1 MIQSAAEF
9 IRLRTSSA
17 KADYDRAATEDA
29 PIEVWRDLLENH
41 PDMKSWV
48 AHNKTVPIEI
58 LEVLS
63 TDRESDV
70 RNAVA
75 RKRKLTKPLFK
86 RLARDADE
94 GVRLAVAYN
103 ENTPDEVLQL
113 LVDDPWDQVAA
124 KAKARLATSST
135 S

>member
-17 KADYDRAATEDA
+17 KADYDRAAHEEA
-29 PIEVWRDLLENH
+29 PLEVWWDLVKNH

-48 AHNKTVPIEI
+48 AHNKTVPMEI
-58 LEVLS
+58 LDALS
-63 TDRESDV
+63 KDKASDV

-75 RKRKLTKPLFK
+75 RKRKLTQELFE
-86 RLARDADE
+86 RMARDADE

-103 ENTPDEVLQL
+103 ANTPDEVLRL
-113 LVDDPWDQVAA
+113 LVGDPWAEVAKKVA
-124 KAKARLATSST
+124 SRLAGEG
-135 S
+135 

>member
-17 KADYDRAATEDA
+17 KADYDRAATDEA
-29 PIEVWRDLLENH
+29 PLEVWRDLIKNH

-48 AHNKTVPIEI
+48 AHNKTVPMEI
-58 LEVLS
+58 LDVLS

-75 RKRKLTKPLFK
+75 RKRKLTKALFEK
-86 RLARDADE
+86 LARDADE

-103 ENTPDEVLQL
+103 ANTPDEVLRL
-113 LVDDPWDQVAA
+113 LVDDSWDQVAA
-124 KAKARLATSST
+124 KAKARLAGES
-135 S
+135 

>member
-1 MIQSAAEF
+1 VN
-9 IRLRTSSA
+9 RDGGLRPRGS
-17 KADYDRAATEDA
+17 DEA
-29 PIEVWRDLLENH
+29 PLEVWRDLIKNH

-48 AHNKTVPIEI
+48 AHNKTVPMEI

-75 RKRKLTKPLFK
+75 RKRKLTKAMFE

-103 ENTPDEVLQL
+103 ANTPDEVLQL
-113 LVDDPWDQVAA
+113 LVDDSWDQVAA
-124 KAKARLATSST
+124 KAKARLAGES
-135 S
+135 

>member
-9 IRLRTSSA
+9 VRLRTSSA
-17 KADYDRAATEDA
+17 KADYDRAATEEA
-29 PIEVWRDLLENH
+29 PLEVWRDLIENH

-58 LEVLS
+58 LELLA

-75 RKRKLTKPLFK
+75 RKRKLTRALFE

-94 GVRLAVAYN
+94 GVRLAIAYN
-103 ENTPDEVLQL
+103 EKTPDDVLRL
-113 LVDDPWDQVAA
+113 LVDDSWDQIAA
-124 KAKARLATSST
+124 KAKARLAGN
-135 S
+135 

>member
-17 KADYDRAATEDA
+17 KADYDRAATDEA
-29 PIEVWRDLLENH
+29 PLEVWRDLIKNH

-58 LEVLS
+58 LDVLS

-75 RKRKLTKPLFK
+75 RKRKLTKPMFE

-103 ENTPDEVLQL
+103 ANTPDEVLRL
-113 LVDDPWDQVAA
+113 LVDDSWDQVAA
-124 KAKARLATSST
+124 KAKSRLAGES
-135 S
+135 

>member
-17 KADYDRAATEDA
+17 KADYDRAATDEA
-29 PIEVWRDLLENH
+29 PLEVWRDLIKNH

-48 AHNKTVPIEI
+48 AHNKTVPMEI
-58 LEVLS
+58 LDVLS

-75 RKRKLTKPLFK
+75 RKRKLTKPMFE

-103 ENTPDEVLQL
+103 ANTPDEVLRL
-113 LVDDPWDQVAA
+113 LVDDSWDQVAA
-124 KAKARLATSST
+124 KAKARLAGES
-135 S
+135 

>member
-17 KADYDRAATEDA
+17 KAEYDRATTEEA
-29 PIEVWRDLLENH
+29 PIEVWRDLVKNH

-58 LEVLS
+58 LEILA

-75 RKRKLTKPLFK
+75 RKRKLTRALFEK
-86 RLARDADE
+86 LARDADE

-103 ENTPDEVLQL
+103 ANTPDEVLKL

-124 KAKARLATSST
+124 KAKARLAGES
-135 S
+135 